1 MRSRLRSEQQTDEL
15 IDELSELCGI
25 LPEYWDIFGKKHI
38 ASLDAKKAI
47 LRSMG
52 LRIDSAGK
60 VVTEIEKLKYGPWK
74 RLIEP
79 VFVMSVNDRPLT
91 IPVHIPIKEGKER
104 ELLLTWSITDEK
116 GRKTKFVLSGDAI
129 SVSQTE
135 IINGMRYIKV
145 NLSVAALR
153 DIGYYM
159 VRVECK
165 HPEDIFSG
173 GVNRLRKTSR
183 VIVTPDTC
191 YLPPELAAGRT
202 WGFSINLYSIRSERN
217 WGVGDFTDLKEV
229 ARWTAGLKGGF
240 VGINPLHSIP
250 NSKPFGISPYSP
262 VSRLYRNFIYLDIE
276 EIPEVKESK
285 DAMEIMASGHFRD
298 ELNELRNTEVVDYER
313 VASIKGKILK
323 IAFAI
328 FCKKHLNRNT
338 RRFRE
343 FKKYI
348 SEEGTALYDFAF
360 FLAFWKHMRDEE
372 NIYTWQAWPGEY
384 HNPGGRAI
392 GAFRKA
398 NEKEVLF
405 HKYVQWIIDGQVG
418 EVAEVA
424 RNLGMPLGLYNDLAI
439 GSQGGGSDAWSCRD
453 IFADGADVG
462 APPDEFSPGG
472 QNWGISPMIPDRLK
486 DRGYELFIQTIR
498 KNMKHSGAIRI
509 DHALGLFRLFWIPYG
524 MNPKEG
530 AYIGYPTD
538 DLLRIIALESVRNKT
553 VVIAE
558 DLGTIGENVR
568 ETLRRF
574 QMLSCRLFYFERNY
588 PETSFKPPDKYPEM
602 ALCAVTT
609 HDLPTIYGYW
619 TGRDIERKKLLG
631 MYPADNLWRKQIE
644 DRNNEKK
651 LILYALKSQGVIPDN
666 YPSDPDMVTGMTPE
680 LCLAIYKYLAL
691 TPCKLL
697 SVSLEDIIGTFDQ
710 QNMPGTIDSYPNWM
724 QKIPLT
730 LEEIISDRRFI
741 ALSEML
747 SNSVA
752 KFSNANKSA

>member
-1 MRSRLRSEQQTDEL
+1 MRIGAGSEQQTDEL

-38 ASLDAKKAI
+38 ASLDAKRAI

-52 LRIDSAGK
+52 LRIDSARK

-74 RLIEP
+74 SLIEP

-116 GRKTKFVLSGDAI
+116 RRKTKFVLSGDAI
-129 SVSQTE
+129 SVSQIE
-135 IINGMRYIKV
+135 IINGTRYIKV
-145 NLSVAALR
+145 NLPVAALR

-159 VRVECK
+159 IRVECK

-173 GVNRLRKTSR
+173 GINRLRKTSR

-191 YLPPELAAGRT
+191 YLPPELTAGRT
-202 WGFSINLYSIRSERN
+202 WGLSINLYSIRSERN
-217 WGVGDFTDLKEV
+217 WGIGDFTDLKKVIEWV
-229 ARWTAGLKGGF
+229 AGLKGGF
-240 VGINPLHSIP
+240 VGISPLHAIP
-250 NSKPFGISPYSP
+250 NTRPFGISPYSP
-262 VSRLYRNFIYLDIE
+262 ITRLYRNFIYLDVEI
-276 EIPEVKESK
+276 IPEVMESE
-285 DAMEIMASGHFRD
+285 DASAAMRSENF
-298 ELNELRNTEVVDYER
+298 NEEVDLLRVGDLVDYER
-313 VASIKGKILK
+313 VALLKGKMLK
-323 IAFAI
+323 IAFDI
-328 FCKKHLNRNT
+328 FYEKHYKRNT
-338 RRFRE
+338 PRSKD
-343 FKKYI
+343 FKRYI
-348 SEEGTALYDFAF
+348 SEEGAALESFAIF
-360 FLAFWKHMRDEE
+360 SAVGEHMRKTEGVYAWQEWAEE
-372 NIYTWQAWPGEY
+372 YQ
-384 HNPGGRAI
+384 NPFGKAI
-392 GAFRKA
+392 RTFGKA
-398 NEKEVLF
+398 NKKEILF
-405 HKYVQWIIDGQVG
+405 YKYVQWIIDGQIE
-418 EVAEVA
+418 EVSEKA
-424 RNLGMPLGLYNDLAI
+424 RNLGMTIGLYNDLAI
-439 GSQGGGSDAWSCRD
+439 GSMGSGSDAWSYSD
-453 IFADGADVG
+453 IVATGVDVG
-462 APPDEFSPGG
+462 APPDDFSPGG
-472 QNWGISPMIPDRLK
+472 QNWGFPPMIPEKLR

-498 KNMKHSGAIRI
+498 KNMKYGGALRI
-509 DHALGLFRLFWIPYG
+509 DHALGLFRLFWIPHG

-651 LILYALKSQGVIPDN
+651 LILFALKSQGVIPDN

-680 LCLAIYKYLAL
+680 LCIAIYKYLAL

-710 QNMPGTIDSYPNWM
+710 QNMPGTVDSYPNWM

-747 SNSVA
+747 NNSVA